1 MGIEFTGRQME
12 VGADLRQFTVER
24 LRKLIRLIGDQ
35 FDLHVT
41 LTAQKHRRLAEL
53 SLKFRN
59 RRLVGIQETTDARQ
73 AISGALDKLER
84 QAVRLLGQRVA
95 RKRRPKPTSAILL
108 KVVGRERAEKAL
120 LSGVETER
128 AVIKPMTVEDAVR
141 TFGMNPS
148 GVVVFR
154 NLASGRVNVV
164 YQRPDG
170 KLGLIEPEP

>member
-12 VGADLRQFTVER
+12 VDPDLRQFTLEH

-41 LTAQKHRRLAEL
+41 VTAEKHRRLAEI
-53 SLKFRN
+53 SLKFHKQS
-59 RRLVGIQETTDARQ
+59 LVGVQESTDARR

-84 QAVRLLGQRVA
+84 QAARLQERRVT
-95 RKRRPKPTSAILL
+95 RKRRPKPTAAILV
-108 KVVGRERAEKAL
+108 KVVERERAEKAVL
-120 LSGVETER
+120 NGVETER
-128 AVIKPMTVEDAVR
+128 IAIKPMAVEDAVR
-141 TFGMNPS
+141 SLSLNPN
-148 GVVVFR
+148 GVIVFR
-154 NLASGRVNVV
+154 NLTSERVNVV

>member
-12 VGADLRQFTVER
+12 VDNELRQFTGER

-41 LTAQKHRRLAEL
+41 VTAEKHRRLAEI
-53 SLKFRN
+53 SLKFHKQT
-59 RRLVGIQETTDARQ
+59 LVGVQETTDARQ

-84 QAVRLLGQRVA
+84 QAARLLERRVT
-95 RKRRPKPTSAILL
+95 RKRRPKPTAAILV
-108 KVVGRERAEKAL
+108 KVVERERAEKTVL
-120 LSGVETER
+120 DGLQTER
-128 AVIKPMTVEDAVR
+128 LTIKPMTIQDAVK
-141 TFGMNPS
+141 TLTVTPN

-154 NLASGRVNVV
+154 NLTSERVNVI

>member
-12 VGADLRQFTVER
+12 VDTDLRQFTVER

-41 LTAQKHRRLAEL
+41 VTAEKHRRLAEI
-53 SLKFRN
+53 SLKFHKQT
-59 RRLVGIQETTDARQ
+59 LVGVQETNDARR

-84 QAVRLLGQRVA
+84 QAARLQERRVT
-95 RKRRPKPTSAILL
+95 RKRRPRPTAAILV
-108 KVVGRERAEKAL
+108 KVVERERTEKAVL
-120 LSGVETER
+120 NGLETER
-128 AVIKPMTVEDAVR
+128 ITIKPMTVEDAVR
-141 TFGMNPS
+141 TLSLNPN
-148 GVVVFR
+148 GVIVFR
-154 NLASGRVNVV
+154 NLTSERVNVV